1 MSLADLRREYAKARL
16 DETAVDQDP
25 LRQFLA
31 WLDEAQ
37 HAEVRDA
44 NAMALATAAPDGTPS
59 ARVVLLK
66 EADASGLV
74 FFTDAR
80 SRKGEE
86 LGANPRAA
94 LVFWWG
100 ELERQVRI
108 AGSVAR
114 VTEGESDAYFL
125 SRPEGSRLS
134 AWASRQSSPVRG
146 RAELEAAWADAAARY
161 SHGEIPRP
169 QYWGGFRVVP
179 SEYEFWQGRPSR
191 LHDRVRYLLR
201 DHGEWTI
208 DRLSP

>member
-16 DETAVDQDP
+16 DERAVDPDP
-25 LRQFLA
+25 MEQFLA
-31 WLDEAQ
+31 WFDEVQ
-37 HAEVRDA
+37 HAEAKDA
-44 NAMALATAAPDGTPS
+44 NAMVLATAAPDGMPS

-66 EADASGLV
+66 GADASGLV

-86 LGANPRAA
+86 LGANPKAA

-108 AGSVAR
+108 SGMVSR
-114 VTEGESDAYFL
+114 VTEAESDAYFQ
-125 SRPEGSRLS
+125 SRPEGSRIS
-134 AWASRQSSPVRG
+134 AWASRQSHPVGSRDD
-146 RAELEAAWADAAARY
+146 LEKAWADAAARY
-161 SHGEIPRP
+161 QNGAIPRP

-179 SEYEFWQGRPSR
+179 SEYEFWQGRASR
-191 LHDRVRYLLR
+191 LHDRVRYR
-201 DHGEWTI
+201 KNAEGAWDI